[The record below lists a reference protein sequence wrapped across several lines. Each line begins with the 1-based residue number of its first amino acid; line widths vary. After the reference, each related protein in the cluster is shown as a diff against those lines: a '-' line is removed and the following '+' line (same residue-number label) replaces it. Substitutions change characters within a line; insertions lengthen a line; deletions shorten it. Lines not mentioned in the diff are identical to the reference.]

1 MSYIKHLN
9 SYKDLI
15 TPYEE
20 VRAGFISLAL
30 EKNKEATPFVEEAK
44 ALKVIASKAK
54 KPKEFIKIKEIQK
67 SLLTACGISEKAKN
81 YLEEKDKIKA
91 IISLIENFL
100 EPAGRCFIDE
110 LVYRFLL
117 TKGDTLG
124 GVIRNLAGA
133 IGERKFTRTLISTF
147 FVNDKSFLYLDV
159 NSKTWIK
166 FKADKQKYESE
177 LERRIKGLHWV
188 SKGSNRLLM
197 YNLTVPIVK
206 KNVDLCLFNCS
217 PQEIIFGQK
226 NNSAHQMSD
235 KYIAL
240 GELKGGID
248 PAGADEH
255 WKTANSAL
263 ERIRK
268 SFLTENCTPKTF
280 FIGAAIEKS
289 MAQEIY
295 QQLKK
300 QTLANSAN
308 LTNEKQ
314 IVSLC
319 RWLINL

>member
-1 MSYIKHLN
+1 MSYTKHLN
-9 SYKDLI
+9 SYTDLI

-54 KPKEFIKIKEIQK
+54 KPKELIEIKEIQK

-81 YLEEKDKIKA
+81 YLEEKDKTKA
-91 IISLIENFL
+91 IIGLIENFL
-100 EPAGRCFIDE
+100 EPAGRYFIDE

-147 FVNDKSFLYLDV
+147 FVNDKNFLYLDV

-166 FKADKQKYESE
+166 FEADKQKYESE

-206 KNVDLCLFNCS
+206 KMLICVYL
-217 PQEIIFGQK
+217 IVHHK
-226 NNSAHQMSD
+226 
-235 KYIAL
+235 KY
-240 GELKGGID
+240 
-248 PAGADEH
+248 
-255 WKTANSAL
+255 
-263 ERIRK
+263 
-268 SFLTENCTPKTF
+268 FLVKKITLHIK
-280 FIGAAIEKS
+280 
-289 MAQEIY
+289 Y
-295 QQLKK
+295 Q
-300 QTLANSAN
+300 
-308 LTNEKQ
+308 
-314 IVSLC
+314 
-319 RWLINL
+319 INILLLVN